1 MEKTAMTTLR
11 AGSEYLR
18 SLNDGR
24 KVFLCGDTVAD
35 VSKHKAFRQAARS
48 IARLYDIAAEPANR
62 ELMTFK
68 SPKTGEPVLRAFQIP
83 KTHADLRE
91 RRLFSEKWAEAT
103 FGLMGRT
110 PDHVAGFFCGY
121 AGVPEVFAK
130 GGQKFADNVVAFY
143 EKMRD
148 EHLYVSY
155 AIVPPQI
162 DRSKPAHKQSDPA
175 LYAGVVKER
184 DDGIV
189 ISGAQQL
196 ATGGVLSDWLH
207 LSCIHPLQ
215 PGDENYANCLAVP
228 INAPG
233 LKLYPRRPFALSAD
247 NSFDYPLSS
256 RFDESDSYVVFDNV
270 FVPWEQVFI
279 YRNIEISRDQWSKT
293 TAHTLGNHQAQ
304 VRYVTKLRF
313 MLGLAQRMNEMT
325 GNIAAPPVQVVMGE
339 LAAMA
344 TIFESMLLAQEVVA
358 QIKSDVLWP
367 SSVTLYSAM
376 AMQSEFNGR
385 MLEMVRE
392 LAGSAFITL
401 PSSVEDLE
409 SSTTAADMERYMRSA
424 STGTKDRV
432 ALMRLLWDFIGSE
445 FGSRHQQ
452 YEKFYGGAS
461 FVVKTNVYRA
471 FDWKRAGALVDAAL
485 ALPPAK

>member
-1 MEKTAMTTLR
+1 MEGYTTFTSLTAFSNGTLCSYIFNINR
-11 AGSEYLR
+11 EDAMAALRTGSEYLR

-24 KVFLCGDTVAD
+24 QVFVDGECVAD
-35 VSKHKAFRQAARS
+35 VSQHKAFREAARS
-48 IARLYDIAAEPANR
+48 VARLYDIAAEPENR
-62 ELMTFK
+62 ELMTFT
-68 SPKTGEPVLRAFQIP
+68 SPKTGAPVLRAFQIP
-83 KTHADLRE
+83 KTQADLRQ

-121 AGVPEVFAK
+121 AAVPEVFAK

-143 EKMRD
+143 ERMRD

-196 ATGGVLSDWLH
+196 ATGGALSDWLQ

-215 PGDENYANCLAVP
+215 PGDENYANNVAVP

-233 LKLYPRRPFALSAD
+233 LKLYPRRPFALRAD

-270 FVPWEQVFI
+270 FVPWEHVFI
-279 YRNIEISRDQWSKT
+279 YRNVEISRDQWWKT

-313 MLGLAQRMNEMT
+313 LAGLAQRMNEMT
-325 GNIAAPPVQVVMGE
+325 GNVAAPPVQVMMGE
-339 LAAMA
+339 LAAFV
-344 TIFESMLLAQEVVA
+344 TIYESMLLAHEVVA
-358 QIKSDVLWP
+358 PINALIQRYDIVVCRGVDANHDISLRRRRSHKGTDLIGDLFDGKCFELQLHLPRFNFRQIKHIVD
-367 SSVTLYSAM
+367 
-376 AMQSEFNGR
+376 
-385 MLEMVRE
+385 E
-392 LAGSAFITL
+392 L
-401 PSSVEDLE
+401 
-409 SSTTAADMERYMRSA
+409 
-424 STGTKDRV
+424 K
-432 ALMRLLWDFIGSE
+432 
-445 FGSRHQQ
+445 
-452 YEKFYGGAS
+452 
-461 FVVKTNVYRA
+461 
-471 FDWKRAGALVDAAL
+471 
-485 ALPPAK
+485 